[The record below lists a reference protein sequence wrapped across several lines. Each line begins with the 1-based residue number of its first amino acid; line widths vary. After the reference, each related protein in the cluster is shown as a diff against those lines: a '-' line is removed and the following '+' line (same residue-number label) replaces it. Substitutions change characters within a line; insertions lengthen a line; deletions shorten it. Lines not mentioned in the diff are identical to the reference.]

1 MTVLTFRTI
10 DEEEVSFG
18 TGRLKLI
25 TASGLETPPLGIS
38 VSEGPGIDGVIA
50 ITTTTRPRYIAIDAA
65 IDCEGLEEADEASER
80 RTICEALK
88 IHTREGTLFVERL
101 GRRRK
106 IGAQPSR
113 EPIFVKR
120 SWSEA
125 WQRFSVEFVCRQ
137 PYFIDIEPQVSEVAY
152 FAALTE
158 FSEEGIEF
166 DEDGIEFATILHTG
180 NRTKTINNQGNVAA
194 PLRIR
199 FSGPI
204 VNPFIRNTTSGEI
217 LRISGIIAAGEYL
230 EVNTEPV
237 NRTITLHRHGI
248 ESNGMHY
255 MDLLSTFWQL
265 KPGENIIEIGDD
277 SPGEG
282 SEALFEF
289 AGRHLEA

>member
-1 MTVLTFRTI
+1 MSVLSFRTSEG
-10 DEEEVSFG
+10 EEISFG
-18 TGRLKLI
+18 AGRLKLI
-25 TASGLETPPLGIS
+25 TASGLETPPLEIS
-38 VSEGPGIDGVIA
+38 VSEGPGVDGVIA
-50 ITTTTRPRYIAIDAA
+50 IAARTRARYIAIDAA
-65 IDCEGLEEADEASER
+65 IDCEGLEEADEAFER

-88 IHTREGTLFVERL
+88 IDAREGTLFVERL

-113 EPIFVKR
+113 EPRFVKR
-120 SWSEA
+120 SWTEE

-137 PYFIDIEPQVSEVAY
+137 PYFIDLEPEIYEIDY

-166 DEDGIEFATILHTG
+166 DEDGIEFASIMHTG
-180 NRTKTINNQGNVAA
+180 NRTKTINNQGNVGA

-230 EVNTEPV
+230 EVNTEPG
-237 NRTITLHRHGI
+237 NRTITLHRQGI

-255 MDLLSTFWQL
+255 LDLLSTFWQL
-265 KPGENIIEIGDD
+265 KPGENTIEIGDE

>member
-10 DEEEVSFG
+10 DGEEVSFG

-38 VSEGPGIDGVIA
+38 VSEGPGVDGVIA
-50 ITTTTRPRYIAIDAA
+50 ITATTRARYIAIDAA
-65 IDCEGLEEADEASER
+65 IDCEGLDETNEASER
-80 RTICEALK
+80 RIICEALK
-88 IHTREGTLFVERL
+88 IKAREGTLFVERR

-120 SWSEA
+120 SWNET

-137 PYFIDIEPQVSEVAY
+137 PYFMDIEPQVSEVAY

-166 DEDGIEFATILHTG
+166 DEDGIEFASIMHTG

-230 EVNTEPV
+230 EVNTEPG

-265 KPGENIIEIGDD
+265 KPGENIIEVGDD

-289 AGRHLEA
+289 SGRHLEA